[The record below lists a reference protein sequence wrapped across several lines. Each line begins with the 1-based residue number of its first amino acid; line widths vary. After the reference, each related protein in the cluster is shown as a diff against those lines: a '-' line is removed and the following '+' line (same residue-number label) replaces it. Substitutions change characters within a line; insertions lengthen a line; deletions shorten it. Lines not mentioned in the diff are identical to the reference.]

1 MEQER
6 FEDFASA
13 IAGLYRDIQR
23 IKARY
28 SQQLDVRSVHVFW
41 LYLLLAHP
49 QGLTASELARKGKST
64 RALVSREIQELTDR
78 GLIQPDRHT
87 DRRRYG
93 WKFIL
98 TPKGEDLARRIG
110 SIALDI
116 QTQAGQDI
124 PPEDLAVFY
133 RTLHTLLTNFD
144 RLADSLGK
152 DHHDEG

>member
-78 GLIQPDRHT
+78 GLICRTGIRSGGAT
-87 DRRRYG
+87 DG
-93 WKFIL
+93 NLF
-98 TPKGEDLARRIG
+98 
-110 SIALDI
+110 
-116 QTQAGQDI
+116 
-124 PPEDLAVFY
+124 
-133 RTLHTLLTNFD
+133 
-144 RLADSLGK
+144 
-152 DHHDEG
+152 